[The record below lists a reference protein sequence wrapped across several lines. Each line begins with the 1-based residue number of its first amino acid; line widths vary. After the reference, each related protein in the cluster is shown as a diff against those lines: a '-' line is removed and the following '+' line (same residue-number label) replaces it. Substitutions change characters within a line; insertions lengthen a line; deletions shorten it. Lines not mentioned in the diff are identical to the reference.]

1 VEPEQKAR
9 AEIDRQLAACGWLAQ
24 DHKAMNLAAGPGIA
38 VREFPLETGP
48 VDYLLYAGSKV
59 IGVIEAKPEGH
70 ALKGVEIQSRKYVV
84 GVPAHL
90 PAWRR
95 PPPFAYEST
104 GAVTQFTNGLEPDA
118 RSREV
123 FTFHRPEELVR
134 LAGLEA
140 QVRGRLRAMPGIEP
154 GNLWPVQ
161 RQTVENLEK
170 SFAKGLPRSLIQM
183 ATGSGKTHTAA
194 AFCERLIRFGGAKRI
209 LFLVDRNT
217 LGDQAHDEFQRY
229 TSPHNGYR
237 FTEEYPVQHAR
248 KNAIEPAAKVVI
260 TTIQRLYSI
269 LKGEPEYDEANEE
282 QSMFES
288 GRALTKEPL
297 PVVYNKALPIET
309 FDFIVIDECHRSI
322 YNVWRQVLEYFDAT
336 LIGLTATPT
345 PQTIGFFHNNVVQ
358 DYSHERAVADGVN
371 VGYDVY
377 RIRTK
382 VTGGG
387 ATLEGTPGLF
397 IPMRDRRT
405 HKKRLQELADD
416 LTYTAGEL
424 DRDVVAKD
432 QIRLV
437 MKTFHERLFTEIFPN
452 RKEVPKTLVFAKNDL
467 HAEDIVDAL
476 RLEFGRGND
485 FCVKITSKTTGAKP
499 KDLLAKFRNDYMPR
513 IAVTVDLIATGT
525 DVKAIECLL
534 FMRNIESAA
543 YFEQMKGRGVRIISS
558 DDLAARTPDSVGK
571 DRFVIVD
578 AVGVCERDKT
588 HSKPLDR
595 QPSVPLEKLL
605 QMAAQGVANADLAST
620 LGVRLARLATQADYE
635 QNTSVAKIAGGKDLH
650 GLAADLFGAVD
661 PDRIVQHAAKKF
673 GIKPPAEPTEAQL
686 DEAERETAQAALK
699 PFFYPKLRE
708 LIIAIKTSI
717 EQVIDEITQDEL
729 VVAQFD
735 AAARDKAMKTVQE
748 FRAFVESHKADIE
761 AIRILYSQPYRAGL
775 RYRQV
780 KDLAA
785 KLSTA
790 PFNVNP
796 KKPESVNH
804 LWTAHRAIE
813 PDKVRGHAR
822 GLADLVAL
830 VRHAIKPDEPIA
842 PVAERVEVRYAAWL
856 ADKSKAG
863 LKFTP
868 DQKKWLDAIK
878 DHIAAALAI
887 EQDDF
892 ADVPFSNM
900 GGLGKVHQLFGE
912 RLPKLLE
919 EMNERLAA

>member
-1 VEPEQKAR
+1 MTPEQEAR
-9 AEIDRQLAACGWLAQ
+9 ANIDAQLAAAGWLVQ
-24 DHKAMNLAAGPGIA
+24 DHKKMHLSAGPGVA

-48 VDYLLYAGSKV
+48 VDYLLYAGGKV
-59 IGVIEAKPEGH
+59 IGVVEAKPEGH
-70 ALKGVEIQSRKYVV
+70 ALKGVEIQSRKYTL
-84 GVPAHL
+84 GVPAQL

-104 GAVTQFTNGLEPDA
+104 GAVTQFTNGLEPDS

-134 LAGLEA
+134 LASLEA
-140 QVRGRLRAMPGIEP
+140 QVRARLRAMPAHEP

-170 SFAKGLPRSLIQM
+170 SLAKGLPRSLIQM

-194 AFCERLIRFGGAKRI
+194 AFCERLIRFAGAKRI

-229 TSPHNGYR
+229 TSPYNGYR
-237 FTEEYPVQHAR
+237 FTDEYPVQHAR
-248 KNAIEPAAKVVI
+248 RNAIEPAAKVVI

-282 QSMFES
+282 QSMFET
-288 GRALTKEPL
+288 GRALTREPL
-297 PVVYNKALPIET
+297 PVLYNPALPIEA
-309 FDFIVIDECHRSI
+309 FDFIVVDECHRSI
-322 YNVWRQVLEYFDAT
+322 YNAWRQVLEYFDAS

-345 PQTIGFFHNNVVQ
+345 PQTIGFFGGNVVQ

-387 ATLEGTPGLF
+387 AKLDGAPGLF

-437 MKTFHERLFTEIFPN
+437 MKTFHERLFTEIFPG

-467 HAEDIVDAL
+467 HAEDIVEAL

-485 FCVKITSKTTGAKP
+485 FCVKITSKTTGVKP

-543 YFEQMKGRGVRIISS
+543 YFEQMKGRGVRVISS
-558 DDLAARTPDSVGK
+558 DDLAARTPDSLGK

-595 QPSVPLEKLL
+595 QPTVPLEKLL
-605 QMAAQGVANADLAST
+605 QMAAQGVASAELAST
-620 LGVRLARLATQADYE
+620 LGARLARLATQAEYE
-635 QNTSVAKIAGGKDLH
+635 QNVSVAKIAGGRDLH
-650 GLAADLFGAVD
+650 GLAADLFSAVSGD
-661 PDRIVQHAAKKF
+661 GIAQHAMKKF
-673 GIKPPAEPTEAQL
+673 GVAEPSEAQL
-686 DEAERETAQAALK
+686 DQAEAELAQAALK
-699 PFFYPKLRE
+699 PFFDPKLRE
-708 LIIAIKTSI
+708 LILAIKSSI

-729 VVAQFD
+729 VMAQFD
-735 AAARDKAMKTVQE
+735 AAARDKAMNTVRE

-775 RYRQV
+775 RYRQL

-790 PFNVNP
+790 PFNVDP

-804 LWTAHRAIE
+804 LWTAHRAVE
-813 PDKVRGHAR
+813 PENVRGRAR

-830 VRHAIKPDEPIA
+830 VRHAIKPDEPVA
-842 PVAERVEVRYAAWL
+842 PVAERVEERYTAWL
-856 ADKSKAG
+856 ADKAKAG

-868 DQKKWLDAIK
+868 DQRKWLDAIK
-878 DHIAAALAI
+878 DHIASALAI

-892 ADVPFSNM
+892 ADVPFIHM

-912 RLPKLLE
+912 RLPTLLE

>member
-1 VEPEQKAR
+1 
-9 AEIDRQLAACGWLAQ
+9 
-24 DHKAMNLAAGPGIA
+24 MNLGAGPGVA

-48 VDYLLYAGSKV
+48 VDYLLYAGGKV
-59 IGVIEAKPEGH
+59 IGVVEAKPEGH
-70 ALKGVEIQSRKYVV
+70 PLKGVEIQSRKYTL

-118 RSREV
+118 RSRDV

-140 QVRGRLRAMPGIEP
+140 QVRERIRKLPALSPEG
-154 GNLWPVQ
+154 LWPVQ
-161 RQTVENLEK
+161 AQTILNLEE
-170 SFAKGLPRSLIQM
+170 SFARGKSRALIQM
-183 ATGSGKTHTAA
+183 ATGSGKTRTAA
-194 AFCERLIRFGGAKRI
+194 AFCDRLIRYGGARRI

-217 LGDQAHDEFQRY
+217 LGDQALDEFQRY
-229 TSPHNGYR
+229 HSPYSRLR
-237 FTEEYPVQHAR
+237 FTDEYPVQHAK
-248 KNAIEPAAKVVI
+248 KNAIEPASKVVI

-288 GRALTKEPL
+288 GRALVKDPL
-297 PVVYNKALPIET
+297 PVVYNPRLPVET
-309 FDFIVIDECHRSI
+309 FDFIVVDECHRSI
-322 YNVWRQVLEYFDAT
+322 YNVWRQVLEYFDAS

-345 PQTIGFFHNNVVQ
+345 PQTIGFFDGNVVQ

-387 ATLEGTPGLF
+387 ATLDGAPGLF
-397 IPMRDRRT
+397 VPVRDRHT
-405 HKKRLQELADD
+405 LKKRLQELADD

-437 MKTFHERLFTEIFPN
+437 VRTFRERLFTEIFPD
-452 RKEVPKTLVFAKNDL
+452 REVVPKTLVFAKSDL
-467 HAEDIVDAL
+467 HAEDIVQAI
-476 RLEFGRGND
+476 REEFGMGND
-485 FCVKITSKTTGAKP
+485 FCQKITSKTTGAKP
-499 KDLLAKFRNDYMPR
+499 KDLLNQFRNSFNPR

-543 YFEQMKGRGVRIISS
+543 YFEQMKGRGVRVMGA
-558 DDLAARTPDSVGK
+558 DDLQARTPDAPAK
-571 DRFVIVD
+571 ERFVIVD

-595 QPSVPLEKLL
+595 QPTVPLEKLL
-605 QMAAQGVANADLAST
+605 QMAAQGIASADLAST
-620 LGVRLARLATQADYE
+620 LGARLARLAKQCDLE
-635 QNTSVAKIAGGKDLH
+635 QNQQVAKIAEGRDLH
-650 GLAADLFGAVD
+650 ALAADLFAAASG
-661 PDRIVQHAAKKF
+661 DRIAQLAMKKF
-673 GIKPPAEPTEAQL
+673 GVAEPSEKQL
-686 DEAERETAQAALK
+686 DEAETECAQGALK
-699 PFFYPKLRE
+699 PFFDPKLRE
-708 LIIAIKTSI
+708 LILAIKSSL
-717 EQVIDEITQDEL
+717 EQVIDEITKDEL
-729 VVAQFD
+729 IAAELD
-735 AAARDKAMKTVQE
+735 PAAREKARKTVGD
-748 FRAFVESHKADIE
+748 FRAFVEANKESIE
-761 AIRILYSQPYRAGL
+761 ALRILYSKPYRAGL

-785 KLSTA
+785 KLT
-790 PFNVNP
+790 PFQIDP
-796 KKPESVNH
+796 GRPETVDR
-804 LWTAHRAIE
+804 LWSAHRTAE
-813 PDKVRGHAR
+813 PEKVRGRAK
-822 GLADLVAL
+822 GLADLVSL
-830 VRHAIKPDEPIA
+830 VRHAIEPA
-842 PVAERVEVRYAAWL
+842 QPVSPVAELVQQRYDAWL
-856 ADKSKAG
+856 EEKAKAG
-863 LKFTP
+863 VKFKTEER
-868 DQKKWLDAIK
+868 KWLDAIK
-878 DHIAAALAI
+878 DHIAQALAI

-892 ADVPFSNM
+892 NEVPFTQM

>member
-1 VEPEQKAR
+1 MTPEQEAR
-9 AEIDRQLAACGWLAQ
+9 AHIDRQLEAAGWGVQ
-24 DHKAMNLAAGPGIA
+24 DHKKMNLAAAPAIA
-38 VREFPLETGP
+38 VREFPLDTGP
-48 VDYLLYAGSKV
+48 VDYLLYAGGKV
-59 IGVIEAKPEGH
+59 IGLVEAKPEGH
-70 ALKGVEIQSRKYVV
+70 TLKGVEIQSRKYVL
-84 GVPAHL
+84 GVPAGL

-104 GAVTQFTNGLEPDA
+104 GAVTQFTNGLEPHA

-140 QVRGRLRAMPGIEP
+140 QVRARLRQLPALASER
-154 GNLWPVQ
+154 LWPVQ
-161 RQTVENLEK
+161 RQTIENLEK
-170 SFAKGLPRSLIQM
+170 SLAKGDPRALIQM
-183 ATGSGKTHTAA
+183 ATGSGKTFTAA
-194 AFCERLIRFGGAKRI
+194 AFCERMIRFAGAKRI

-217 LGDQAHDEFQRY
+217 LGDQAFDEFQRY
-229 TSPHNGYR
+229 TSPFNGYR
-237 FTEEYPVQHAR
+237 FTDEYPVQHAR

-269 LKGEPEYDEANEE
+269 LKGEAEYAEENEE

-288 GRALTKEPL
+288 GRALAKEPL
-297 PVVYNKALPIET
+297 PVVYNAALPIET
-309 FDFIVIDECHRSI
+309 FDFIVVDECHRSI

-336 LIGLTATPT
+336 LVGLTATPT
-345 PQTIGFFHNNVVQ
+345 PQTVGFFNANVVQ

-387 ATLEGTPGLF
+387 ATLDGAPGLF
-397 IPMRDRRT
+397 VPIRDRRT

-437 MKTFHERLFTEIFPN
+437 VRTFHERLFSEIFPG
-452 RKEVPKTLVFAKNDL
+452 RKEVPKTLVFAKTDL
-467 HAEDIVDAL
+467 HAEDIVEAI
-476 RLEFGRGND
+476 RQEFGRGND

-499 KDLLAKFRNDYMPR
+499 KDLLARFRNDYMPR

-534 FMRNIESAA
+534 FMRNIESAS
-543 YFEQMKGRGVRIISS
+543 YFEQMKGRGVRIISF
-558 DDLAARTPDSVGK
+558 DDLAARTPDSLGK

-588 HSKPLDR
+588 HSRPLDR
-595 QPSVPLEKLL
+595 QPTVPLEKLL
-605 QMAAQGVANADLAST
+605 QMAAQGVAGGELAST
-620 LGVRLARLATQADYE
+620 LGARLARLASRAEYERHAQVTQLA
-635 QNTSVAKIAGGKDLH
+635 GKDLH
-650 GLAADLFGAVD
+650 GLATDLFASVNGDA
-661 PDRIVQHAAKKF
+661 ITQLAMKKF
-673 GIKPPAEPTEAQL
+673 GAADPSEAQL
-686 DEAERETAQAALK
+686 DQAELELTQAALK
-699 PFFYPKLRE
+699 PFFDPKLRE
-708 LIIAIKTSI
+708 LILDIKSSI

-729 VVAQFD
+729 ITAQYD
-735 AAARDKAMKTVQE
+735 DAARDKAQKTVAE
-748 FRAFVESHKADIE
+748 FRTFVEAHKADIE
-761 AIRILYSQPYRAGL
+761 AIRILYSRPYRARL

-780 KDLAA
+780 KDLAD
-785 KLSTA
+785 KLTRA

-796 KKPESVNH
+796 KKPDSVNH
-804 LWTAHRAIE
+804 LWRAHWAIE
-813 PDKVRGHAR
+813 PDKVRGRAH
-822 GLADLVAL
+822 GLVDLVSL
-830 VRHAIKPDEPIA
+830 VRHAIKPDEPVGPIA
-842 PVAERVEVRYAAWL
+842 ELVEERYAAWL
-856 ADKSKAG
+856 DDKAKAG
-863 LKFTP
+863 VKFKP
-868 DQKKWLDAIK
+868 EERKWLDAIK

-887 EQDDF
+887 EHDDF
-892 ADVPFSNM
+892 SEVPFSSM
-900 GGLGKVHQLFGE
+900 GGLAKVHQLFGD

>member
-1 VEPEQKAR
+1 VEPEQQAR
-9 AEIDRQLAACGWLAQ
+9 QEIDRQLAAAGWLIQ
-24 DHKAMNLAAGPGIA
+24 DHKAMNLGAGPGIA
-38 VREFPLETGP
+38 VREFPLDTGP
-48 VDYLLYAGSKV
+48 VDYLLYAGGKV

-70 ALKGVEIQSRKYVV
+70 PLKGVEIQSRKYTL

-123 FTFHRPEELVR
+123 FTFHKPEELVR
-134 LAGLEA
+134 LAGLES
-140 QVRGRLRAMPGIEP
+140 QVRDRLRSMPGLAP
-154 GNLWPVQ
+154 SALWPVQ
-161 RQTVENLEK
+161 QQTIENLER
-170 SFAKGLPRSLIQM
+170 SLAKGLPRALIQM
-183 ATGSGKTHTAA
+183 ATGSGKTYTAA
-194 AFCERLIRFGGAKRI
+194 AFCERLIRFAGAKRI

-217 LGDQAHDEFQRY
+217 LGDQAFDEFQRY
-229 TSPHNGYR
+229 RSPYNGYR
-237 FTEEYPVQHAR
+237 FTDEYPVQHAR
-248 KNAIEPAAKVVI
+248 RNAIEPAAKVVI
-260 TTIQRLYSI
+260 TTIQRLYSM
-269 LKGEPEYDEANEE
+269 LKGEPEFDEANEE

-288 GRALTKEPL
+288 GRVLAKEPL
-297 PVVYNKALPIET
+297 PVAYNPALPIEA
-309 FDFIVIDECHRSI
+309 FDFIVVDECHRSI
-322 YNVWRQVLEYFDAT
+322 YNVWRQVLEYYDAT

-345 PQTIGFFHNNVVQ
+345 PQTIGFFGGNVVQ

-382 VTGGG
+382 VTSGG
-387 ATLEGTPGLF
+387 ATLDGAPGIF
-397 IPMRDRRT
+397 VPMRDRRT
-405 HKKRLQELADD
+405 HRKRLQELADD

-437 MKTFHERLFTEIFPN
+437 AKTFHERLFTEIFPG
-452 RKEVPKTLVFAKNDL
+452 RREVPKTLVFAKNDL
-467 HAEDIVDAL
+467 HAEDIVEAL

-513 IAVTVDLIATGT
+513 VAVTVDLIATGT

-558 DDLAARTPDSVGK
+558 DDLAARTPDSLGK

-605 QMAAQGVANADLAST
+605 QMAAQGVAGADLAST
-620 LGVRLARLATQADYE
+620 LGARLARLATQVDYE
-635 QNTSVAKIAGGKDLH
+635 QNAEVAKVAGTDLH
-650 GLAADLFGAVD
+650 GLAADLFGSVD
-661 PDRIVQHAAKKF
+661 PDRVARLATAKF
-673 GIKPPAEPTEAQL
+673 GIRPPAEPSEAQL
-686 DEAERETAQAALK
+686 DKAEQETTRAALK
-699 PFFYPKLRE
+699 PFFDPKLRQ
-708 LIIAIKTSI
+708 LIVAIKSSL

-735 AAARDKAMKTVQE
+735 AVAREKAMKTVQE

-761 AIRILYSQPYRAGL
+761 AIKLLYSRPYRAGL

-813 PDKVRGHAR
+813 PEKVRGRAR

-830 VRHAIKPDEPIA
+830 VRHAIMPDELVA
-842 PVAERVEVRYAAWL
+842 PVAERVEERYAAWL
-856 ADKSKAG
+856 ADKAKAG
-863 LKFTP
+863 VEFKAEERR
-868 DQKKWLDAIK
+868 WLDAIK
-878 DHIAAALAI
+878 DHIATALAI

-900 GGLGKVHQLFGE
+900 GGLARVYQLFGE

>member
-9 AEIDRQLAACGWLAQ
+9 LEIDRQLTAAGWIVQ
-24 DHKAMNLAAGPGIA
+24 DHKAMNLAAGPGVA

-48 VDYLLYAGSKV
+48 VDYLLYTGGKV

-70 ALKGVEIQSRKYVV
+70 PLKGVEIQSRKYTL

-134 LAGLEA
+134 LANTEV
-140 QVRGRLRAMPGIEP
+140 QVKARLRKLPPLSPEG
-154 GNLWPVQ
+154 LWPVQ

-170 SFAKGLPRSLIQM
+170 SFAHGKPRALIQM

-217 LGDQAHDEFQRY
+217 LGDQALDEFQRY
-229 TSPHNGYR
+229 QSPHSRMR
-237 FTEEYPVQHAR
+237 FTDEYPVQHAK
-248 KNAIEPAAKVVI
+248 KNSIEPASKVVI

-269 LKGEPEYDEANEE
+269 LKGEEAYDESNEE

-288 GRALTKEPL
+288 GGGLAKEPL
-297 PVVYNKALPIET
+297 PVVYNAGLPIET

-322 YNVWRQVLEYFDAT
+322 YNVWRQVLEYFDAS

-345 PQTIGFFHNNVVQ
+345 PQTVGFFGNNVVQ

-387 ATLEGTPGLF
+387 ATLDGTPGLF
-397 IPMRDRRT
+397 VPVRDRRT
-405 HKKRLQELADD
+405 LKKRLQELADD

-437 MKTFHERLFTEIFPN
+437 VKTFRDRLFTEIFPD
-452 RKEVPKTLVFAKNDL
+452 RTTVPKTLVFAKTDL
-467 HAEDIVDAL
+467 HAEDIVEAI
-476 RLEFGRGND
+476 REEFGLGND
-485 FCVKITSKTTGAKP
+485 FCQKITSKTTGVKP
-499 KDLLAKFRNDYMPR
+499 KELLNQFRNSFNPR

-543 YFEQMKGRGVRIISS
+543 YFEQMKGRGVRIMGA
-558 DDLAARTPDSVGK
+558 DDLKARTPDAPAK
-571 DRFVIVD
+571 ERFVIVD

-588 HSKPLDR
+588 HSKPMDR

-605 QMAAQGVANADLAST
+605 QMAAQGVASADLASAI
-620 LGVRLARLATQADYE
+620 GSRLARLARQADLE
-635 QNTSVAKIAGGKDLH
+635 QNQQVAKLTGGPDLH
-650 GLAADLFGAVD
+650 GLAADLFAAVSGD
-661 PDRIVQHAAKKF
+661 KITQHAIKKF
-673 GIKPPAEPTEAQL
+673 GVAEPTEKQL
-686 DEAERETAQAALK
+686 DEAETECAQAALK
-699 PFFYPKLRE
+699 PFFDPKLRE
-708 LIIAIKTSI
+708 LVIAIKSSI
-717 EQVIDEITQDEL
+717 EQVIDEITTDVLE
-729 VVAQFD
+729 VAQFD
-735 AAARDKAMKTVQE
+735 AAALDRARKTVGD
-748 FRAFVESHKADIE
+748 FRAFVEANKDGIE
-761 AIRILYSQPYRAGL
+761 ALRFLYSKPYRAGL
-775 RYRQV
+775 RYRQL

-785 KLSTA
+785 KLA
-790 PFNVNP
+790 PFQVDP
-796 KKPESVNH
+796 KRPESVDR
-804 LWTAHRAIE
+804 LWTAHRAAE
-813 PDKVRGHAR
+813 PDKVRGRAR

-830 VRHAIKPDEPIA
+830 VRHAIEPAQPVA
-842 PVAERVEVRYAAWL
+842 PVAEQVQQRYTAWL
-856 ADKSKAG
+856 EEKAKAG
-863 LKFTP
+863 VLFKT
-868 DQKKWLDAIK
+868 DERKWLDAIK
-878 DHIAAALAI
+878 DHIANALAI

-892 ADVPFSNM
+892 NDVPFSQM
-900 GGLGKVHQLFGE
+900 GGLGKVHQLFGD

>member
-1 VEPEQKAR
+1 MEPEQIAR
-9 AEIDRQLAACGWLAQ
+9 LEIDRQLAAAGWIVQ

-38 VREFPLETGP
+38 VREFPLDTGP

-70 ALKGVEIQSRKYVV
+70 ALKGVEIQSRKYVM

-123 FTFHRPEELVR
+123 FTFYRPEELVR

-140 QVRGRLRAMPGIEP
+140 QVRGRLRAMPPLQP

-170 SFAKGLPRSLIQM
+170 SFAKSLPRSLIQM

-229 TSPHNGYR
+229 TSPYNAYR

-288 GRALTKEPL
+288 GRGLTKEPL
-297 PVVYNKALPIET
+297 PAVYNPALPIEA

-345 PQTIGFFHNNVVQ
+345 PQTIGFFNSNVVQ

-467 HAEDIVDAL
+467 HAEDIVEAL

-534 FMRNIESAA
+534 FMRNIESAS

-558 DDLAARTPDSVGK
+558 DDLAARTPDSAGK

-605 QMAAQGVANADLAST
+605 QMAAQGVASADLAST

-635 QNTSVAKIAGGKDLH
+635 QNTSVAKIASGKDLH

-661 PDRIVQHAAKKF
+661 PDRVVQHAIKKF
-673 GIKPPAEPTEAQL
+673 SIKPPAEPTEAQL
-686 DEAERETAQAALK
+686 DQAEQETAQAALK
-699 PFFYPKLRE
+699 PFFDPKLRE
-708 LIIAIKTSI
+708 LIIAIKTSL

-729 VVAQFD
+729 VLAQFD

-748 FRAFVESHKADIE
+748 FRAFVETHKADIE

-785 KLSTA
+785 KLATA

-813 PDKVRGHAR
+813 PDKVRGRAR

-830 VRHAIKPDEPIA
+830 VRHALKPDEAIA
-842 PVAERVEVRYAAWL
+842 PVAERVEARYAAWL
-856 ADKSKAG
+856 ADKAKAG

-868 DQKKWLDAIK
+868 DQQKWLDAIK

-887 EQDDF
+887 EQEDF

-900 GGLGKVHQLFGE
+900 GGLGKVHQLFGD

>member
-1 VEPEQKAR
+1 VTPEQKAR
-9 AEIDRQLAACGWLAQ
+9 ANIDRQLTAAGWLVQ
-24 DHKAMNLAAGPGIA
+24 DHKAMNLGAAPAIA
-38 VREFPLETGP
+38 VREFPLDTGP
-48 VDYLLYAGSKV
+48 VDYLLYAGGKV
-59 IGVIEAKPEGH
+59 IGVVEAKPEGH
-70 ALKGVEIQSRKYVV
+70 TLKGVEIQNRKYVL

-118 RSREV
+118 RSREL
-123 FTFHRPEELVR
+123 FTFHRPDELVR

-140 QVRGRLRAMPGIEP
+140 QVRGRLRAMPAHEP

-170 SFAKGLPRSLIQM
+170 SLAKGLPRSLIQM

-194 AFCERLIRFGGAKRI
+194 AFCERLIRFAGAKRI

-229 TSPHNGYR
+229 TSPYNGYR
-237 FTEEYPVQHAR
+237 FTDEYPVQHAR
-248 KNAIEPAAKVVI
+248 RNAIEPAAKVVI

-269 LKGEPEYDEANEE
+269 LKGEAEYDEANEE

-288 GRALTKEPL
+288 GRALAKEPL
-297 PVVYNKALPIET
+297 PVVYNPALPVEA
-309 FDFIVIDECHRSI
+309 FDFIVVDECHRSI
-322 YNVWRQVLEYFDAT
+322 YNVWRQVLEYFDAS

-345 PQTIGFFHNNVVQ
+345 PQTVGFFGGNVVQ

-377 RIRTK
+377 RIRTR

-387 ATLEGTPGLF
+387 AKLDGAPGLF

-437 MKTFHERLFTEIFPN
+437 MKTFHERLFTEIFPA
-452 RKEVPKTLVFAKNDL
+452 RKEVPKTLVFAKTDL
-467 HAEDIVDAL
+467 HAEDIVEAL

-543 YFEQMKGRGVRIISS
+543 YFEQMKGRGVRVISS
-558 DDLAARTPDSVGK
+558 DDLAARTPDSLGK

-595 QPSVPLEKLL
+595 QPTVPLEKLL
-605 QMAAQGVANADLAST
+605 QMAAQGVASADLAST
-620 LGVRLARLATQADYE
+620 LGARLARLATQAEYE
-635 QNTSVAKIAGGKDLH
+635 QHTSVAKLAGGKDLH
-650 GLAADLFGAVD
+650 GLAADLFSAVSGD
-661 PDRIVQHAAKKF
+661 AIAQHAMMKS
-673 GIKPPAEPTEAQL
+673 GGMEPSEAQL
-686 DEAERETAQAALK
+686 DQAEAELAQAALK
-699 PFFYPKLRE
+699 PFFDPKLRE
-708 LIIAIKTSI
+708 LIVAIKSSI

-729 VVAQFD
+729 VMAQFD
-735 AAARDKAMKTVQE
+735 AAAREKAMNTVRE
-748 FRAFVESHKADIE
+748 FRAFVETHKADIE

-775 RYRQV
+775 RYRQI

-790 PFNVNP
+790 PFNVDP

-804 LWTAHRAIE
+804 LWTAHRAVE
-813 PDKVRGHAR
+813 PEKVRGRAH

-830 VRHAIKPDEPIA
+830 VRHAIQPAEPVA
-842 PVAERVEVRYAAWL
+842 PVAERVEARYTAWL
-856 ADKSKAG
+856 ADKAKAG

-878 DHIAAALAI
+878 DHIASAFAI
-887 EQDDF
+887 EHDDF
-892 ADVPFSNM
+892 SDVPFSHM

-912 RLPKLLE
+912 RLPKLLA

>member
-1 VEPEQKAR
+1 VVEPEQIAR
-9 AEIDRQLAACGWLAQ
+9 AEIDRQLATCGWLVQ
-24 DHKAMNLAAGPGIA
+24 DHKAMNLGAGPGVA
-38 VREFPLETGP
+38 VREFPLDTGP
-48 VDYLLYAGSKV
+48 VDYLLYAGGKV
-59 IGVIEAKPEGH
+59 IGVVEAKPEGH
-70 ALKGVEIQSRKYVV
+70 PLKGVEIQSRKYTM

-134 LAGLEA
+134 LAGLEE
-140 QVRGRLRAMPGIEP
+140 QVRERLRAMPALAP
-154 GNLWPVQ
+154 AKLWPVQ
-161 RQTVENLEK
+161 VQTIENLEK
-170 SFAKGLPRSLIQM
+170 SLAKGLPRALIQM
-183 ATGSGKTHTAA
+183 ATGSGKTYTAA
-194 AFCERLIRFGGAKRI
+194 AFCERLIRFAGAKRI

-229 TSPHNGYR
+229 MSPYNGYR
-237 FTEEYPVQHAR
+237 FTDEYPVQHAR
-248 KNAIEPAAKVVI
+248 RNAVEPAAKVVI

-269 LKGEPEYDEANEE
+269 LKGEPDYDEANEE
-282 QSMFES
+282 SSMFET
-288 GRALTKEPL
+288 GRALAKEPL
-297 PVVYNKALPIET
+297 PVVYNAGLPIEA
-309 FDFIVIDECHRSI
+309 FDFIVVDECHRSI

-345 PQTIGFFHNNVVQ
+345 PQTIGFFGGNVVQ

-377 RIRTK
+377 RIRTR

-387 ATLEGTPGLF
+387 ATLDGAPGLF

-405 HKKRLQELADD
+405 HKKRLQELEDD

-437 MKTFHERLFTEIFPN
+437 MKTFHERLFTEIFAG
-452 RKEVPKTLVFAKNDL
+452 RKEVPKTLVFAKTDL
-467 HAEDIVDAL
+467 HAEDIVEAL

-558 DDLAARTPDSVGK
+558 DDLAARTPDSLGK

-605 QMAAQGVANADLAST
+605 QMAAQGVASAELAST
-620 LGVRLARLATQADYE
+620 LGARLARLATQAEYE
-635 QNTSVAKIAGGKDLH
+635 QNAGVARLAGKDLH
-650 GLAADLFGAVD
+650 GLAGDLFSAVSG
-661 PDRIVQHAAKKF
+661 DRIAQLAMQKF
-673 GIKPPAEPTEAQL
+673 GVPEPSEAQL

-699 PFFYPKLRE
+699 PFFDPKLRE
-708 LIIAIKTSI
+708 MILHIKSSI

-729 VVAQFD
+729 VMAQFD

-748 FRAFVESHKADIE
+748 FKDFVESHKADIE

-780 KDLAA
+780 KELAA
-785 KLSTA
+785 KLSAA

-804 LWTAHRAIE
+804 LWTAHRAVE
-813 PDKVRGHAR
+813 PDKVRGRAR

-830 VRHAIKPDEPIA
+830 VRHAIQPAEAVA
-842 PVAERVEVRYAAWL
+842 PVAERVEAAYAAWL
-856 ADKSKAG
+856 EEKTKAG
-863 LKFTP
+863 VKF
-868 DQKKWLDAIK
+868 KAEKRKWLDAIK
-878 DHIAAALAI
+878 DHIATALTI
-887 EQDDF
+887 EQEDF
-892 ADVPFSNM
+892 SEVPFSNM
-900 GGLGKVHQLFGE
+900 GGLAKVHQIFGD
-912 RLPKLLE
+912 RLPKLME

>member
-1 VEPEQKAR
+1 MTPEQEAR
-9 AEIDRQLAACGWLAQ
+9 ANIDRQLEPAGWLVQ
-24 DHKAMNLAAGPGIA
+24 DHKKMNLAAASAIA
-38 VREFPLETGP
+38 VREFPLDTGP
-48 VDYLLYAGSKV
+48 VDYLLYAGGKV

-70 ALKGVEIQSRKYVV
+70 TLKGVEIQSRKYTL
-84 GVPAHL
+84 GIPAGL

-134 LAGLEA
+134 LAALDR
-140 QVRGRLRAMPGIEP
+140 QVRARLRDMPALEP
-154 GNLWPVQ
+154 ANLWTVQ
-161 RQTVENLEK
+161 LQTISNLEK
-170 SFAKGLPRSLIQM
+170 SLAKGDPRALIQM
-183 ATGSGKTHTAA
+183 ATGSGKTYTAA
-194 AFCERLIRFGGAKRI
+194 AFCERLIRFAGAKRI
-209 LFLVDRNT
+209 LFLVDRRT
-217 LGDQAHDEFQRY
+217 LGDQAFDEFQRY
-229 TSPHNGYR
+229 TSPYNGYR
-237 FTEEYPVQHAR
+237 FTDEYPVQHAR

-269 LKGEPEYDEANEE
+269 LKGEDEYAEENEE

-288 GRALTKEPL
+288 GRALAREPL
-297 PVVYNKALPIET
+297 PVVYNPKVSIET
-309 FDFIVIDECHRSI
+309 FDFVVVDECHRSI

-345 PQTIGFFHNNVVQ
+345 PQTIGFFNGNVVQ

-382 VTGGG
+382 VTGAG
-387 ATLEGTPGLF
+387 ATLDGAPGIF
-397 IPMRDRRT
+397 VPVRDRRT
-405 HKKRLQELADD
+405 HRKRLQELADD

-437 MKTFHERLFTEIFPN
+437 VKTFRERLFTEIFPG
-452 RKEVPKTLVFAKNDL
+452 RREVPKALVFAKTDL
-467 HAEDIVDAL
+467 HAEDIVETIRQA
-476 RLEFGRGND
+476 FGRGND

-499 KDLLAKFRNDYMPR
+499 KDLLARFRNDYMPR

-534 FMRNIESAA
+534 FMRNIESAS

-558 DDLAARTPDSVGK
+558 DDLAARTPDSAGK

-588 HSKPLDR
+588 YSKPLDR
-595 QPSVPLEKLL
+595 QPTVPLEKLL
-605 QMAAQGVANADLAST
+605 QMAAQGIAGADLAST
-620 LGVRLARLATQADYE
+620 LGARLARLANQMDYE
-635 QNTSVAKIAGGKDLH
+635 QHVEVTKAVGKDLH
-650 GLAADLFGAVD
+650 ALAADLFASVN
-661 PDRIVQHAAKKF
+661 PDRVTQHAMQKF
-673 GIKPPAEPTEAQL
+673 AIRPPKEPTEAQL
-686 DEAERETAQAALK
+686 DEAERETTGAALK
-699 PFFYPKLRE
+699 PFFDPNLRD
-708 LIIAIKTSI
+708 LILRIKSNI

-729 VVAQFD
+729 IVARYD
-735 AAARDKAMKTVQE
+735 DAARDKAMKTVQQ
-748 FRAFVESHKADIE
+748 FRAFVEAHKADIE
-761 AIRILYSQPYRAGL
+761 AIRLLYSRPYRAGL
-775 RYRQV
+775 RYRQI

-785 KLSTA
+785 KLTRA

-804 LWTAHRAIE
+804 LWRAHWAIE
-813 PDKVRGHAR
+813 PDKVRGRAH
-822 GLADLVAL
+822 GLVDLVSL
-830 VRHAIKPDEPIA
+830 VRHAIKPDEPVGPIS
-842 PVAERVEVRYAAWL
+842 ELVEQRYAAWIDEK
-856 ADKSKAG
+856 AKAG
-863 LKFTP
+863 IKFKP
-868 DQKKWLDAIK
+868 EERKWLDAIK
-878 DHIAAALAI
+878 DHIATALAI

-900 GGLGKVHQLFGE
+900 GGLAKVYQLFGDK
-912 RLPKLLE
+912 LPKLLE